1 MNHSNLRICI
11 LAAGKGT
18 RMNSDLPK
26 VLHKINNKTL
36 LQFVIETSKSLN
48 PTEIILIVGYKK
60 EAVINSVNKFNLSFA
75 YQNEQRGTAHAIM
88 QCKEHLKNK
97 SGKTLILSGDVP
109 LISKNTLKNLI
120 KAHDNDKSLGS
131 LISANIEN
139 PTGYG
144 RIIRN
149 SNNIFTKIVE
159 HKDANEKEL
168 MVNEINSGIYIFET
182 KTLMEKI
189 NLVKNSNNQ
198 NEFYLTDIF
207 NFIDSDKI
215 SIYNTKKINEINGIN
230 TLTQLEQ
237 LSKELN
243 WFF

>member
-230 TLTQLEQ
+230 TLAQLEQ

>member
-1 MNHSNLRICI
+1 MNHSDLRICI

-18 RMNSDLPK
+18 RMNSNLPK

-36 LQFVIETSKSLN
+36 LQFVIETSESLN
-48 PTEIILIVGYKK
+48 PAEIILIVGYKK

-97 SGKTLILSGDVP
+97 FGKTLILSGDVP
-109 LISKNTLKNLI
+109 LISKDTLKNLI
-120 KAHDNDKSLGS
+120 KVHDDNKSLGS

-182 KTLMEKI
+182 ETLMEKI

-207 NFIDSDKI
+207 NFINSNKI

-230 TLTQLEQ
+230 TLEQLEQ

-243 WFF
+243 

>member
-120 KAHDNDKSLGS
+120 KVHDNDKSLGS

-149 SNNIFTKIVE
+149 SNNIFT
-159 HKDANEKEL
+159 
-168 MVNEINSGIYIFET
+168 
-182 KTLMEKI
+182 
-189 NLVKNSNNQ
+189 
-198 NEFYLTDIF
+198 
-207 NFIDSDKI
+207 
-215 SIYNTKKINEINGIN
+215 
-230 TLTQLEQ
+230 
-237 LSKELN
+237 LSLIHI
-243 WFF
+243 

>member
-88 QCKEHLKNK
+88 QCKEL
-97 SGKTLILSGDVP
+97 
-109 LISKNTLKNLI
+109 
-120 KAHDNDKSLGS
+120 S
-131 LISANIEN
+131 LIHI
-139 PTGYG
+139 
-144 RIIRN
+144 
-149 SNNIFTKIVE
+149 
-159 HKDANEKEL
+159 
-168 MVNEINSGIYIFET
+168 
-182 KTLMEKI
+182 
-189 NLVKNSNNQ
+189 
-198 NEFYLTDIF
+198 
-207 NFIDSDKI
+207 
-215 SIYNTKKINEINGIN
+215 
-230 TLTQLEQ
+230 
-237 LSKELN
+237 
-243 WFF
+243 

>member
-1 MNHSNLRICI
+1 
-11 LAAGKGT
+11 
-18 RMNSDLPK
+18 
-26 VLHKINNKTL
+26 
-36 LQFVIETSKSLN
+36 
-48 PTEIILIVGYKK
+48 
-60 EAVINSVNKFNLSFA
+60 
-75 YQNEQRGTAHAIM
+75 M

-120 KAHDNDKSLGS
+120 KVHDDNKSLGS

-207 NFIDSDKI
+207 NFINSNKI

-230 TLTQLEQ
+230 TLEQLEQ

-243 WFF
+243 

>member
-1 MNHSNLRICI
+1 MNHSDLRICI

-18 RMNSDLPK
+18 RMNSDIPK

-60 EAVINSVNKFNLSFA
+60 EIVINSVNKFNLSFA
-75 YQNEQRGTAHAIM
+75 YQNEQKGTAHAIM

-120 KAHDNDKSLGS
+120 KAHDDNKSLGS

-149 SNNIFTKIVE
+149 NNNVFTKIVE
-159 HKDANEKEL
+159 HKDANKKEL

-198 NEFYLTDIF
+198 SEFYLTDIF
-207 NFIDSDKI
+207 NFINSDKI

-230 TLTQLEQ
+230 TSEQLEQ
-237 LSKELN
+237 LSKDLN

>member
-1 MNHSNLRICI
+1 MNHSDLRICI

-18 RMNSDLPK
+18 RMNSDIPK

-36 LQFVIETSKSLN
+36 LQFVIETSESLN
-48 PTEIILIVGYKK
+48 PADIILIVGYKK
-60 EAVINSVNKFNLSFA
+60 EIVINSVNKFNLSFA
-75 YQNEQRGTAHAIM
+75 YQNEQKGTAHAIM
-88 QCKEHLKNK
+88 QCKNHLKNK

-109 LISKNTLKNLI
+109 LISKNTLKSLI
-120 KAHDNDKSLGS
+120 KVHDDNKSLGS

-149 SNNIFTKIVE
+149 RNNIFTKIVE
-159 HKDANEKEL
+159 HKDASEEEL

-207 NFIDSDKI
+207 N
-215 SIYNTKKINEINGIN
+215 
-230 TLTQLEQ
+230 
-237 LSKELN
+237 
-243 WFF
+243 

>member
-88 QCKEHLKNK
+88 QCKEYLKNK

-109 LISKNTLKNLI
+109 LISTNTLKNLI
-120 KAHDNDKSLGS
+120 KVHDDDQSLGS

-230 TLTQLEQ
+230 TLAQLEQ

-243 WFF
+243 

>member
-18 RMNSDLPK
+18 RMNSNLPK

-36 LQFVIETSKSLN
+36 LQFVIETSESLN
-48 PTEIILIVGYKK
+48 PAEIILIVGYKK
-60 EAVINSVNKFNLSFA
+60 EAVINSVNKFNLSLA

-120 KAHDNDKSLGS
+120 KVHDDNKSLGS

-207 NFIDSDKI
+207 NFINSNKI

-230 TLTQLEQ
+230 TLKQLEQ

-243 WFF
+243 